1 MINVIFSLLT
11 VIGIIY
17 SLLVGRAN
25 NISNI
30 ILGSASKTF
39 ELAVNIF
46 AFMALWLG
54 IINIANKSG
63 LLDKVTYLL
72 KPLLKKIFPEIPE
85 NHESLNYIST
95 NFVANM
101 FGLGNAATPFAIK
114 AMKSLKELNNRDV
127 ASNSMITFLILN
139 TAGLTII
146 PTTIHLILF
155 LIIFLISLTALLFPV
170 LLYNHLKDAPCLYKK
185 KNSSRPEAILTD
197 FLESAVQGNIPSS
210 SVSTASTESD
220 IFSM

>member
-146 PTTIHLILF
+146 PTTILSLRSLFNSNYSIIGITLISS
-155 LIIFLISLTALLFPV
+155 LISLSLALL
-170 LLYNHLKDAPCLYKK
+170 LNY
-185 KNSSRPEAILTD
+185 
-197 FLESAVQGNIPSS
+197 
-210 SVSTASTESD
+210 
-220 IFSM
+220 IFRKMCK